1 MINTAHNSTIPKEIT
16 SVIETLEKS
25 GYEAYLVG
33 GCVRDLLLGRIP
45 KDWDITTNATPE
57 EIIPLFS
64 KTFYENKFGT
74 VGVVSEETENPSL
87 KIIEV
92 TPYRI
97 KSVYSDLRHPDE
109 VKFSKNLEDDLKR
122 RDFTI
127 NAIAMSLSKG
137 AIKDMVDMFDG
148 LKDIK

>member
-1 MINTAHNSTIPKEIT
+1 MSKAKIEKFDIPEEVSHVTKA
-16 SVIETLEKS
+16 LR
-25 GYEAYLVG
+25 GANFEAYLVG
-33 GCVRDLLLGRIP
+33 GCVRDLFMGKKP

-97 KSVYSDLRHPDE
+97 ESVYSDLRHP
-109 VKFSKNLEDDLKR
+109 
-122 RDFTI
+122 
-127 NAIAMSLSKG
+127 
-137 AIKDMVDMFDG
+137 
-148 LKDIK
+148 